1 MFMMKQLLLK
11 VLLISLLSV
20 NVIAGGVSISTNNPK
35 QSEAPLQTP
44 EVYIDPQNGTA
55 TVGSLYNITV
65 KISDVTNLYAF
76 DIQMRW
82 GTAVLKYHS
91 RTLAVGLPGGVLIN
105 PTFQLKNVVNETAS
119 IAGAAVGT
127 TYWIAY
133 LSYAGAPAFNGT
145 GTVFNMTFDVLRD
158 GECDIYFTKTA
169 LSDKLAQPIVHET
182 EDGYF
187 YRAGLGQ
194 VPIAD
199 FTFFPDPAVKTKT
212 TMFDAS
218 SSHDQDGG
226 NIARYIW
233 NFRDGTITNTTNPT
247 INHTFASIPAA
258 RYYDVELTVLD
269 DQGGGSQ
276 SKPMNKQVNVVEPN
290 PVAEFTVWPD
300 DQITV
305 VNKATIFNASDSHD
319 PDPGGSIVEYQWDF
333 GDGNQTTIDTPIIE
347 HKFADI
353 GNYIVKLVVVDSS
366 DSLESSPK
374 TLVMEVV
381 ESRDIE
387 ATSLTVSPSAIKQGE
402 EVAINVTAANK
413 GQADENFNITA
424 YYNTTLTDFVK
435 IDELPVS
442 AFPKQYIPVLELF
455 NSIGA
460 NSTVD
465 CILKDWVSGSSSLRN
480 ETKIRVGTNVG
491 FWTINPGKSNSATN
505 SPGLVT
511 GTPLTT
517 GGWIWEK
524 NAGGSKKLNG
534 QFSAGNW
541 SFQTRLYTTAP
552 DVSGTIWVRILKSDN
567 PDPHAVG
574 ASVAVVKDWT
584 YLFPATP
591 IPTSVTIFN
600 GNVSAPSFTLTDE
613 YIYFE
618 FQLQVTSNPSGGATT
633 DIIFQVGGPTGDA
646 KAQIKGTAFSY
657 HNTYAIL
664 WNTEFVSL
672 GNHTIRVETSEVP
685 QETNTTN
692 NVLYGTIYVAE
703 RPSGV
708 APLDITI
715 DVGSIHFGGETA
727 EFYILVAS
735 SGRRVDASLTE
746 YILFN
751 GTMTQLN
758 STAIESVGTGLYLT
772 RYQIPV
778 EAPSGTYTLV
788 VDASR
793 LIIEEG
799 YTQRGTALKS
809 FLLSQ
814 TLTDWGAMLTE
825 IEGNTATILTSVGEI
840 KANLTAINAT
850 LSGLIFDSK
859 GEILAQ
865 IDTALG
871 TLTTRLDTINAT
883 VTDIEG
889 NTLTINST
897 LGETKSSLGA
907 VQTTMTIGLAAASIL
922 SAVAAIVAI
931 LIFLRIRKPTK

>member
-319 PDPGGSIVEYQWDF
+319 PDQ
-333 GDGNQTTIDTPIIE
+333 
-347 HKFADI
+347 
-353 GNYIVKLVVVDSS
+353 
-366 DSLESSPK
+366 
-374 TLVMEVV
+374 
-381 ESRDIE
+381 
-387 ATSLTVSPSAIKQGE
+387 
-402 EVAINVTAANK
+402 
-413 GQADENFNITA
+413 
-424 YYNTTLTDFVK
+424 
-435 IDELPVS
+435 
-442 AFPKQYIPVLELF
+442 
-455 NSIGA
+455 
-460 NSTVD
+460 
-465 CILKDWVSGSSSLRN
+465 
-480 ETKIRVGTNVG
+480 
-491 FWTINPGKSNSATN
+491 
-505 SPGLVT
+505 
-511 GTPLTT
+511 
-517 GGWIWEK
+517 
-524 NAGGSKKLNG
+524 
-534 QFSAGNW
+534 
-541 SFQTRLYTTAP
+541 
-552 DVSGTIWVRILKSDN
+552 
-567 PDPHAVG
+567 
-574 ASVAVVKDWT
+574 
-584 YLFPATP
+584 
-591 IPTSVTIFN
+591 
-600 GNVSAPSFTLTDE
+600 
-613 YIYFE
+613 
-618 FQLQVTSNPSGGATT
+618 
-633 DIIFQVGGPTGDA
+633 
-646 KAQIKGTAFSY
+646 
-657 HNTYAIL
+657 
-664 WNTEFVSL
+664 
-672 GNHTIRVETSEVP
+672 
-685 QETNTTN
+685 
-692 NVLYGTIYVAE
+692 
-703 RPSGV
+703 
-708 APLDITI
+708 
-715 DVGSIHFGGETA
+715 
-727 EFYILVAS
+727 
-735 SGRRVDASLTE
+735 
-746 YILFN
+746 
-751 GTMTQLN
+751 
-758 STAIESVGTGLYLT
+758 
-772 RYQIPV
+772 V
-778 EAPSGTYTLV
+778 EA
-788 VDASR
+788 
-793 LIIEEG
+793 
-799 YTQRGTALKS
+799 
-809 FLLSQ
+809 
-814 TLTDWGAMLTE
+814 
-825 IEGNTATILTSVGEI
+825 
-840 KANLTAINAT
+840 
-850 LSGLIFDSK
+850 
-859 GEILAQ
+859 
-865 IDTALG
+865 
-871 TLTTRLDTINAT
+871 
-883 VTDIEG
+883 
-889 NTLTINST
+889 
-897 LGETKSSLGA
+897 
-907 VQTTMTIGLAAASIL
+907 
-922 SAVAAIVAI
+922 
-931 LIFLRIRKPTK
+931 